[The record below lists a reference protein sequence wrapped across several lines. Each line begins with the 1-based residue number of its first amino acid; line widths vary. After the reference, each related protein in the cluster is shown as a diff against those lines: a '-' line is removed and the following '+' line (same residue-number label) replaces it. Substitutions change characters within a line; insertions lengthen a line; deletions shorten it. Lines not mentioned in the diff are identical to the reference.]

1 MKLKA
6 ICLYTLPCGY
16 SFVIVHDGKHFS
28 GRQRFVL
35 AVISCIQFLLS
46 IIGEAAKFCMAIG
59 LALAFIYW
67 LMLPATARAASP
79 TIPKAAPHYKALLV
93 GNARAGMGF
102 DAPIALLAAQIHQE
116 SRWNENAVSGA
127 GAQGL
132 AQFMPATARW
142 LPEVAPGTGN
152 PMPFNPAWAI
162 RALVAYD
169 GWLFDRITHA
179 ASHHDRWAFTL
190 CAYNGGLGWVNRD
203 RAKGNREGYD
213 PSRYWGSVEYVN
225 AGRSAANF
233 RENREYPRRIFVLQE
248 LYEAAGWGRGVH
260 RDD

>member
-1 MKLKA
+1 M
-6 ICLYTLPCGY
+6 
-16 SFVIVHDGKHFS
+16 
-28 GRQRFVL
+28 
-35 AVISCIQFLLS
+35 LS
-46 IIGEAAKFCMAIG
+46 RIMFFTAALVF
-59 LALAFIYW
+59 ALACLFW
-67 LMLPATARAASP
+67 PSGNAQAAPSV
-79 TIPKAAPHYKALLV
+79 IPNAAPHYKALLV

-102 DAPIALLAAQIHQE
+102 EAPIALLAAQIHQE
-116 SRWNENAVSGA
+116 SRWNERAVSPV

-142 LPEVAPGTGN
+142 LPEVAPETGD

-169 GWLFDRITHA
+169 GWLLARIKNA
-179 ASHHDRWAFTL
+179 ASRHDLWAFTL

-203 RAKGNREGYD
+203 RAKGGREGKN
-213 PSRYWGSVEYVN
+213 PARYWGEIEYVN

-233 RENREYPRRIFVLQE
+233 RENREYPRRIFQLQE

-260 RDD
+260 RDE